1 MPNLK
6 LAAVLAALLFLCTPI
21 NLEAAD
27 PNRTTYLEFLIDQ
40 ASEQRLWEQ
49 RHWHLLL
56 HYRKNIWQGY
66 ESEEDGP
73 DFFASP
79 TGKHDPQAELVATL
93 TSFFMDPSD
102 LAPAEEHPQCIFPAR
117 YKWFDS
123 RLEFDSSRLPR
134 QHCGRLDDWLTTLDP
149 EKITVVFASF
159 YMNNP
164 ASMFG
169 HTFLRVDKE
178 REGPEQT
185 LLNYG
190 VNYAANVDTK
200 NVNALAYAFE
210 GLFGFFRG
218 TFTLF
223 PYYAKVQEYSNWESR
238 DLWEYELGFT
248 EDQIDYF
255 LLHLWELGGN
265 YFDYYY
271 FQENCSYH
279 ILSLLE
285 VANPDLHLTDQF
297 LFQVIPSETIKA
309 LLQEDGLVARRVYRP
324 SVLSQMNQKL
334 HGMDAVQKN
343 NLRRLVQDPAWI
355 KSDAFG
361 SLAPG
366 ERAEVLDAYLDY
378 AQHRAMQKGE
388 EENAF
393 NRENRPVLLARARLG
408 GATGDTGK
416 ELQFSTPPEMG
427 HGSARVGLSYG
438 RFEQERFEQVSI
450 RPAYHD
456 LLAKDAGYNRDSQI
470 LFFDTTLRYYHD
482 IEALRLESFKLLD
495 IVSLTP
501 FDPFFRRLSWK
512 LSVGVESIKDLDCR
526 FCNALNAAYGIGLS
540 SSPSPIVPLLIYG
553 LVNAQAQYAARLDH
567 SYRLGGGGTAGV
579 LWDITANW
587 RVQLVNDYLNFPLGH
602 DSAYYRVAV
611 VQRYAV
617 SRDLDVRLDLGWL
630 NGKGD
635 WLAAVNFYF

>member
-6 LAAVLAALLFLCTPI
+6 LAAVLAALLFLCKPI
-21 NLEAAD
+21 SLEAAD
-27 PNRTTYLEFLIDQ
+27 PNRTTYLESLIGQ
-40 ASEQRLWEQ
+40 ATEHKLWEQ

-56 HYRKNIWQGY
+56 HYKKNIWHGY
-66 ESEEDGP
+66 ESEQDGP
-73 DFFASP
+73 DFFALP
-79 TGKHDPQAELVATL
+79 AGKYDPQTELVATL
-93 TSFFMDPSD
+93 KSFLMDPSD
-102 LAPAEEHPQCIFPAR
+102 LAPEQEHPQCIFPAR
-117 YKWFDS
+117 YKWLDSKLGFDPG
-123 RLEFDSSRLPR
+123 RLPR
-134 QHCGRLDDWLTTLDP
+134 QRCTRLEDWLATLNP
-149 EKITVVFASF
+149 EKITLIFASF
-159 YMNNP
+159 YINNP

-169 HTFLRVDKE
+169 HTFLRIDKK
-178 REGPEQT
+178 REGPEQP

-200 NVNALAYAFE
+200 SVNALAYAFE
-210 GLFGFFRG
+210 GLFGFYRG

-238 DLWEYELGFT
+238 DLWEYELDFT
-248 EDQIDYF
+248 KDQMNYF

-285 VANPDLHLTDQF
+285 VANPDLHLSDQF
-297 LFQVIPSETIKA
+297 RFQVIPSETIKA
-309 LLQEDGLVARRVYRP
+309 LVQQAGLVARRVYRP
-324 SVLSQMNQKL
+324 SILSQMNQKL
-334 HGMDAVQKN
+334 HGMDVLQKRS
-343 NLRRLVQDPAWI
+343 LRHLVKDPTWI
-355 KSDAFG
+355 KSDAFDR
-361 SLAPG
+361 LAPG

-388 EENAF
+388 DENAF
-393 NRENRPVLLARARLG
+393 NRESRPVLLARARLG
-408 GATGDTGK
+408 GVTGDTGNT
-416 ELQFSTPPEMG
+416 LQFSTPPELG
-427 HGSARVGLSYG
+427 HGSAQGGLGYG
-438 RFEQERFEQVSI
+438 GFKRDRFEQVSI

-456 LLAKDAGYNRDSQI
+456 LLAKDAGYNRNSQI
-470 LFFDTTLRYYHD
+470 LFFDTTLRYYRD
-482 IEALRLESFKLLD
+482 LEALRLESFKLLD

-501 FDPFFRRLSWK
+501 FDPFFRRLSWT
-512 LSVGVESIKDLDCR
+512 LSVGVETIKDLDCG
-526 FCNALNAAYGIGLS
+526 FCNAMNLAYGIGLS
-540 SSPSPIVPLLIYG
+540 YSPNPIAPVQIYG
-553 LVNAQAQYAARLDH
+553 LIDAQAQYAGRMD
-567 SYRLGGGGTAGV
+567 SNYRLGGGGTAGL
-579 LWDITANW
+579 LWDISPDW
-587 RVQLVNDYLNFPLGH
+587 RVQLVSDYRNFPLGH